1 MRSDP
6 AMLRLGRIHAGTIAL
21 AAALGVPAVTS
32 GEPSATPSAD
42 ASTTAL
48 AICLQADELAGE
60 ERRRVLVRG
69 LELAEDAVAADELDA
84 KAHFAV
90 FCNLGKQMREAG
102 TVRQSLAIGRLKREL
117 DSALALDP
125 DDPQLLVAKG
135 AFLVELPPVFG
146 GDAERGKA
154 LLRAALAK
162 DPSNRDARRYLGS
175 P

>member
-1 MRSDP
+1 MNSANRLMHTLRWVGVAGVILGGTSARGHQSEIANP
-6 AMLRLGRIHAGTIAL
+6 AAREAL
-21 AAALGVPAVTS
+21 VLCRAADGVPLSERAKIL
-32 GEPSATPSAD
+32 
-42 ASTTAL
+42 AS
-48 AICLQADELAGE
+48 
-60 ERRRVLVRG
+60 G
-69 LELAEDAVAADELDA
+69 LERAEEAVQEAPQDAG
-84 KAHFAV
+84 AHFAV

>member
-1 MRSDP
+1 MSARRIATALAVSLAVAAAASP
-6 AMLRLGRIHAGTIAL
+6 AASAPPDALALCSAADRAPARDQRALLERGL
-21 AAALGVPAVTS
+21 AAAEA
-32 GEPSATPSAD
+32 
-42 ASTTAL
+42 
-48 AICLQADELAGE
+48 AI
-60 ERRRVLVRG
+60 
-69 LELAEDAVAADELDA
+69 AADERDA
-84 KAHFAV
+84 SAHFAV